1 MEDYGMEKEMLLSSE
16 ELEKTAGGDT
26 DSQSFIFKLNIYRGS
41 TYDSLHT
48 VGTTADVCAGNL
60 RLGLHASQHVS
71 VEKIHIYHLDGMEI
85 NYNATIADNNI
96 HEGTILKAVIDD

>member
-1 MEDYGMEKEMLLSSE
+1 MKKQQAAIQTRRVLSSNS
-16 ELEKTAGGDT
+16 TYTG
-26 DSQSFIFKLNIYRGS
+26 GS

-48 VGTTADVCAGNL
+48 VGTTPDVCAGNL

-71 VEKIHIYHLDGMEI
+71 VEKIHIYHLDGTEI
-85 NYNATIADNNI
+85 NYNATNADNNI

>member
-1 MEDYGMEKEMLLSSE
+1 MAQRILKKTGVIRRDKGTEKEMLLSSE

-48 VGTTADVCAGNL
+48 VGTTPDVCAGNL

-71 VEKIHIYHLDGMEI
+71 V
-85 NYNATIADNNI
+85 
-96 HEGTILKAVIDD
+96 